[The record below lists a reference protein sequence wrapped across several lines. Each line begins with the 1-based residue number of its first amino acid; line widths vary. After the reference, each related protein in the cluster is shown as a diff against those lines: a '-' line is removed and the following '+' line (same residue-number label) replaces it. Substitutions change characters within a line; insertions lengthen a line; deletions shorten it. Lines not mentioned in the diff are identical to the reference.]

1 MHFSFGSSKS
11 RHLICWVLENSFFG
25 PAVCLA
31 ITIPLSKKVNKRQKK
46 LALACLTYET
56 PSELL
61 DRVGLGAIYVNACNF
76 HNKQVHKEVHSV
88 QVITEPQSS
97 RNFLLEI

>member
-1 MHFSFGSSKS
+1 MLSHN
-11 RHLICWVLENSFFG
+11 NSIKQEG
-25 PAVCLA
+25 KQK
-31 ITIPLSKKVNKRQKK
+31 TKKKK
-46 LALACLTYET
+46 KILALACLTYET
-56 PSELL
+56 PWKLF
-61 DRVGLGAIYVNACNF
+61 DWVGLGAMYVNACDF